1 MKQATYLSLNA
12 QSMRRGVISGQWTV
26 RELVEAALERL
37 DEVNPGINAFTVVRR
52 DEALAEA
59 DALDRA
65 DLNREC
71 GPLYGVPIAVKEEYD
86 VAGLPTTLGGRGNT
100 RPVDRDS
107 EAIRRVREAGAVI
120 IGKTT
125 MPEFGQFT
133 DTESERYGVTR
144 NPVDLSLS
152 PGGSSGG
159 SAAAVAAGIVP
170 IALAADGGGSIRVPA
185 ACCGIYGLKP
195 ARGRVSPAPLREH
208 WHGLVT
214 LGAVTRTIE
223 DTATVNDILAG
234 GLPEDSFSAE
244 SLVKPHEEGLLWG
257 GRPLRVAV
265 SVRSVLPGV
274 KVDPQVEA
282 TVLRLAGEL
291 HTLGHDVRI
300 DRRCWPVP
308 SLPFFVQFLSG
319 MAIEAS
325 SVQDYAALEHRT
337 KVTSRAGR
345 FLPSSLVRWAL
356 RASERLAERIDERFL
371 RRADVVLM
379 PTMPIPVP
387 DSGVVS
393 GKSTIS
399 ALLATSPM
407 VANTAIFN
415 VSGHPAMSIPARVGL
430 GEKPVGVQLICRPG
444 NEFMLVALASQ
455 LSRAA
460 GEIIVHGVERVQKP
474 SA

>member
-1 MKQATYLSLNA
+1 MEQSTYLSLSA
-12 QSMRRGVISGQWTV
+12 QDMRQGVISGRWSV
-26 RELVEAALERL
+26 RNLVEAAFARL
-37 DEVNPGINAFTVVRR
+37 DEVNPGINAFTVLRR

-59 DALDRA
+59 DALDRRK
-65 DLNREC
+65 LSGTP

-86 VAGLPTTLGGRGNT
+86 VAGLPTTLGGRGNV

-144 NPVDLSLS
+144 NPVDPSLS

-214 LGAVTRTIE
+214 LGAVTRKIE
-223 DTATVNDILAG
+223 DTAAVNDVLSG
-234 GLPEDSFSAE
+234 SLPQDSFSAE
-244 SLVKPHEEGLLWG
+244 PLVRSHVDGLEWDG
-257 GRPLRVAV
+257 HPLRVAV

-282 TVLRLAGEL
+282 SVLTLAGDL
-291 HTLGHDVRI
+291 HTLGHDVRV
-300 DRRCWPVP
+300 DKRPWPVP
-308 SLPFFVQFLSG
+308 SLPFFAQFLSG
-319 MAIEAS
+319 MAIEAA
-325 SVQDYAALEHRT
+325 SVQDYSALERRT
-337 KVTSRAGR
+337 RVTAGLGR
-345 FLPSSLVRWAL
+345 FVPSSLVGWAL
-356 RASERLAERIDERFL
+356 RASDRLARRIDESFL
-371 RRADVVLM
+371 RHADVVLM

-387 DSGVVS
+387 DSGVVT

-415 VSGHPAMSIPARVGL
+415 VSGHPAMSIPA
-430 GEKPVGVQLICRPG
+430 PVGVGNTPVGAQLVCRPG

-460 GEIIVHGVERVQKP
+460 GRGET
-474 SA
+474 